1 MAKLNWSTTNSQV
14 TDEIINV
21 SSSAAFSLIHD
32 VFYNKTGKLVVISTG
47 TGGSGTVLTLST
59 DYTIGGAISDSDLP
73 SSISP
78 DVAYTTIAIT
88 NAAYHSTD
96 LYVSYYPL
104 GDYVEAEDFTQLAI
118 GIRLTAKDISSANQT
133 TDLTIYEP
141 GGSSYVQDGTK
152 IHVSWTGGD
161 ATYYHKFTTTSGW
174 TLYNDFVD
182 LAPGDGSATF
192 AWCGYG
198 SGGLTLIKDEAN
210 SRWIVETDGVF
221 DRGGDFESGGYWEQ
235 RTDKSLMVREF
246 GTTLRTTDNA
256 SGSVYS
262 GDADDFTFI
271 IPFDSAPYSK
281 PKCKQNTGSV
291 WAVTRESEIN
301 TATAVRI
308 RVVGGSTSNKGY
320 SGYESEGEWRD

>member
-1 MAKLNWSTTNSQV
+1 MAKLNWSTTNSQI

-32 VFYNKTGKLVVISTG
+32 VFYNKTGKLVVISTAS
-47 TGGSGTVLTLST
+47 GGGGTVLTSGT
-59 DYTIGGAISDSDLP
+59 DYTIGGAISDGDLP
-73 SSISP
+73 ASISP
-78 DVAYTTIAIT
+78 DVAYTTIAII

-133 TDLTIYEP
+133 TDLTVYEP

-174 TLYNDFVD
+174 KLYNDFVN
-182 LAPGDGSATF
+182 LAPGDGSSTF

-210 SRWIVETDGVF
+210 SRWIVETDGCF
-221 DRGGDFESGGYWEQ
+221 DKYTSGTQTIKKFTNKDMELSYSDSQSVDTNVATGSIYRTNAVLSAITFVEPFESMDESFVRVKGSVQWPAISDYGGE
-235 RTDKSLMVREF
+235 TT
-246 GTTLRTTDNA
+246 GTTYFILRSSSDTGRT
-256 SGSVYS
+256 
-262 GDADDFTFI
+262 I
-271 IPFDSAPYSK
+271 IRKETYK
-281 PKCKQNTGSV
+281 
-291 WAVTRESEIN
+291 
-301 TATAVRI
+301 
-308 RVVGGSTSNKGY
+308 
-320 SGYESEGEWRD
+320 GEWRD